1 MKLADQVIVVTGGA
15 QGIGRALCERFARE
29 SPRGIVVADLD
40 FEKAKQ
46 VAEEIGGLAV
56 ACDVTKEDEIQQLV
70 ADTETKYGP
79 IDLFCANAGVL
90 FPGGL
95 ELTNDQWRRTFEVN
109 LMAHVYSARAVVPG
123 MLERGSG
130 YLLHTASA
138 AGLLTAVGAAAYA
151 ASKHA
156 AISFAEWLAVTH
168 GDQGLKVSC
177 LCPMGVWTDMLAG
190 EHPEAKTLQA
200 TAVQPSAVADL
211 VVESIE
217 AEEFLIL
224 PHPEVRKFFQNKASD
239 YDRWLRGMKRLRAQ
253 MFESEPKT

>member
-1 MKLADQVIVVTGGA
+1 MKLADRVIVVTGGA
-15 QGIGRALCERFARE
+15 HGIGRALCKRFACE

-40 FEKAKQ
+40 FDRAKV

-56 ACDVTKEDEIQQLV
+56 ACDVAKEDQIQQLV
-70 ADTETKYGP
+70 ADAESKYGP
-79 IDLFCANAGVL
+79 IDLFCANAGILV
-90 FPGGL
+90 PGDL
-95 ELTNDQWRRTFEVN
+95 ELPDDQWRQMFDVN

-138 AGLLTAVGAAAYA
+138 AGLLTAIGAAAYA

-156 AISFAEWLAVTH
+156 AVSFAEWLAVTY
-168 GDQGLKVSC
+168 GDQGLQVSC
-177 LCPMGVWTDMLAG
+177 LCPMGVWTDMIAG
-190 EHPEAKTLQA
+190 DHPEAKTLQA
-200 TAVQPSAVADL
+200 TALQPSAVADL

-239 YDRWLRGMKRLRAQ
+239 YDRWLRGMKRLRAE
-253 MFESEPKT
+253 MFAE

>member
-1 MKLADQVIVVTGGA
+1 MKLADRVIVVTGGA
-15 QGIGRALCERFARE
+15 RGIGRALCERFARE

-40 FEKAKQ
+40 YEKAKL
-46 VAEEIGGLAV
+46 VAEEIGGLAI
-56 ACDVTKEDEIQQLV
+56 ACDVAQEEQIQQLV
-70 ADTETKYGP
+70 ADTESKYGP
-79 IDLFCANAGVL
+79 IDLFCANAGIL
-90 FPGGL
+90 IPGDL
-95 ELTNDQWRRTFEVN
+95 ELSNDQWRRTFDVN
-109 LMAHVYSARAVVPG
+109 FMAHVYSARAVLPG

-156 AISFAEWLAVTH
+156 AVSFAEWLAVTY

-190 EHPEAKTLQA
+190 DHPEAKTLQA
-200 TAVQPSAVADL
+200 TAVDPSAVADR

-217 AEEFLIL
+217 AEKFLIL
-224 PHPEVRKFFQNKASD
+224 PHPEVQKFFQNKASD
-239 YDRWLRGMKRLRAQ
+239 HDRWLSGMKRLRAQ
-253 MFESEPKT
+253 MFAE

>member
-1 MKLADQVIVVTGGA
+1 MNLADRVIVVTGGA
-15 QGIGRALCERFARE
+15 HGIGRALCERFARE

-40 FEKAKQ
+40 FDRAKQ

-56 ACDVTKEDEIQQLV
+56 ACDVTKEDQIQRLV
-70 ADTETKYGP
+70 ADAESKYGP
-79 IDLFCANAGVL
+79 IDLFCANAGIL
-90 FPGGL
+90 SPGGP
-95 ELTNDQWRRTFEVN
+95 ELPDEQWRQMFDVHV
-109 LMAHVYSARAVVPG
+109 MAHVYSARAVVPG

-138 AGLLTAVGAAAYA
+138 AGLLTAIGAAAYA
-151 ASKHA
+151 ATKHA
-156 AISFAEWLAVTH
+156 AISFAEWLAVTY

-200 TAVQPSAVADL
+200 TAVQPAAVADL

-217 AEEFLIL
+217 KETFLIL
-224 PHPEVRKFFQNKASD
+224 PHPEVEKFFQNKASD
-239 YDRWLRGMKRLRAQ
+239 YDRWLRGMRRLRAE
-253 MFESEPKT
+253 MFAE